1 MFRCIYR
8 SYVNRVEYLSMC
20 LEGKKFTT
28 EWNYWC
34 LFRVYMLNQKPRL
47 NQFYKESYGRFD
59 PDTNG
64 RDFCSL
70 GWVDYMK
77 MSQL

>member
-1 MFRCIYR
+1 
-8 SYVNRVEYLSMC
+8 
-20 LEGKKFTT
+20 
-28 EWNYWC
+28 
-34 LFRVYMLNQKPRL
+34 MLNQKSCL

-64 RDFCSL
+64 RDVSSL
-70 GWVDYMK
+70 WWVDYMK